1 MLGLVVG
8 GLWFDV
14 FELAF
19 QLVGNEVPVVLELL
33 QDPPRLTYGGG
44 PIQGLGS
51 LLGHIVPQTIQFK
64 LLACPTDMGFPLPH
78 KVLEVDNVFLEG
90 WRIKL
95 L

>member
-51 LLGHIVPQTIQFK
+51 LQRHIVPKAIQLEFYVQVS
-64 LLACPTDMGFPLPH
+64 LTDLSFPFSH
-78 KVLEVDNVFLEG
+78 N
-90 WRIKL
+90 I
-95 L
+95 

>member
-33 QDPPRLTYGGG
+33 QDPPRFT
-44 PIQGLGS
+44 
-51 LLGHIVPQTIQFK
+51 
-64 LLACPTDMGFPLPH
+64 
-78 KVLEVDNVFLEG
+78 
-90 WRIKL
+90 
-95 L
+95 